1 METITIKREIEVLKC
16 RSYKVE
22 LIWNITCHFGLISLY
37 NAKNELLVRNE
48 CTKKVTLDSYKM
60 IVDEC
65 LKDKSLSLI
74 ARIRDCE

>member
-1 METITIKREIEVLKC
+1 MKITTIKREIEVLKC
-16 RSYKVE
+16 RSYNVE
-22 LIWNITCHFGLISLY
+22 LIWNNACHSGLILLY

-48 CTKKVTLDSYKM
+48 CTKKVTLDSYKR
-60 IVDEC
+60 IVEEC